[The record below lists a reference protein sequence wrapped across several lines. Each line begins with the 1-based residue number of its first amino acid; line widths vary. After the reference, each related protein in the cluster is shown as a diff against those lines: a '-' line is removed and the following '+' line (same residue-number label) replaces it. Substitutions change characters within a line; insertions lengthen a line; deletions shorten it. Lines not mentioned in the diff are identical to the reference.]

1 MRMRIMKS
9 GIFMMALVLF
19 AIINLR
25 ADAQEI
31 SKTELEQR
39 ALSNFNNQRYDRAA
53 TDYQVLN
60 NMFPKDTK
68 YAYFLGRSYLHS
80 NQNIERAAE
89 LLKYVATRNYGE
101 DAYFFLGRAYLL
113 NYLFD
118 DATLAFRTF
127 QKTATGRQIEKYD
140 VDYWINICENAKQ
153 AAGVAQVISVENLKA
168 LPADKIEIA
177 FNENMDGK
185 YVYIPDEFK
194 SERDLEANYQTLMF
208 IPLSSEVG
216 DYLYFDSKTKKGN
229 GSSDIFRVKRI
240 TAENFSLPE
249 ALPGIVNTA
258 YDEAYP
264 YYSKSTG
271 ILYFSS
277 KGHSTSGGFDIFKTS
292 YDSVNAQ
299 WRKPE
304 KLNFPINTPFDDFL
318 YTPMMSNDEA
328 IFLTNRNTGLREV
341 EAYTIKNSVTN
352 SYISPLSQ
360 DEIHNCAM
368 LMPAAIDI
376 TVLPP
381 VQELVLENATVDTPP
396 LSQNYKSY
404 SPEDEYGK
412 LISEGMDLQS
422 KSDSLNWSTKEL
434 GIRANQETDYL
445 KKKELIANITTID
458 KEAKRMQLLAEEKF
472 LLAEQIRTPNNVET
486 GKESNSVPIV
496 NAKSNNEITQVTY
509 KENQSSNTVKK
520 VSGEDYQR
528 GMDAA
533 KNATAEL
540 VVNFSISSASP
551 YSNDNPIPVAVI
563 PSGLIYR
570 IQLGA
575 FSNTIPEN
583 AFGGL
588 SPLSKE
594 RNPSETKYFVG
605 YFSSLVKAREALDQ
619 VKKYGYPDAFIV
631 SYFDSK
637 KIPIQQ
643 AREIEFAE
651 K

>member
-1 MRMRIMKS
+1 
-9 GIFMMALVLF
+9 
-19 AIINLR
+19 
-25 ADAQEI
+25 
-31 SKTELEQR
+31 
-39 ALSNFNNQRYDRAA
+39 
-53 TDYQVLN
+53 
-60 NMFPKDTK
+60 
-68 YAYFLGRSYLHS
+68 
-80 NQNIERAAE
+80 
-89 LLKYVATRNYGE
+89 
-101 DAYFFLGRAYLL
+101 
-113 NYLFD
+113 
-118 DATLAFRTF
+118 
-127 QKTATGRQIEKYD
+127 
-140 VDYWINICENAKQ
+140 
-153 AAGVAQVISVENLKA
+153 
-168 LPADKIEIA
+168 
-177 FNENMDGK
+177 
-185 YVYIPDEFK
+185 
-194 SERDLEANYQTLMF
+194 
-208 IPLSSEVG
+208 
-216 DYLYFDSKTKKGN
+216 
-229 GSSDIFRVKRI
+229 
-240 TAENFSLPE
+240 
-249 ALPGIVNTA
+249 
-258 YDEAYP
+258 
-264 YYSKSTG
+264 
-271 ILYFSS
+271 
-277 KGHSTSGGFDIFKTS
+277 
-292 YDSVNAQ
+292 
-299 WRKPE
+299 
-304 KLNFPINTPFDDFL
+304 
-318 YTPMMSNDEA
+318 
-328 IFLTNRNTGLREV
+328 
-341 EAYTIKNSVTN
+341 
-352 SYISPLSQ
+352 
-360 DEIHNCAM
+360 
-368 LMPAAIDI
+368 
-376 TVLPP
+376 
-381 VQELVLENATVDTPP
+381 VLENATVDTPP